1 MVLIAYNRVDVSMIG
16 AVLLFWF
23 TAMWFFGNLM
33 RYYTFAKV
41 MPFAV
46 IPLSLIST
54 PSLIYPFIT
63 FIPFMRYY
71 TFAKVVLFAV

>member
-41 MPFAV
+41 V
-46 IPLSLIST
+46 PLLLSPSHSYLPSLSST
-54 PSLIYPFIT
+54 PSHSHL
-63 FIPFMRYY
+63 PFMRYY